1 MNNTIRQ
8 PGLRF
13 RRTSV
18 NRDRMIAGRNRRVR
32 VPESPQ
38 MQEAID
44 KYESSRNVRSDL
56 VYGNPILH
64 WSTRNAS
71 FLEVHKQL
79 KILGIENNAFFL
91 VLLNPALEYVD
102 PYDPDITPEEAMM
115 VVEECYH
122 NFFYYLR
129 EVVRIPE
136 QGGTCVMFRLDRGTL
151 AAAWCFYNNI
161 NYYLMKPRQTGKSV
175 ANCVFLSWAFKFGTT
190 NSQFMFSANTDKNVK
205 ELLRKMKNYIYLL
218 PSYLSKMGSTK
229 RNAVTGKM
237 DRRTDNVKTY
247 AEPRNGNSAF
257 CARRGNTP
265 DVAEEIGRGD
275 SHGYEF
281 FDEAEFTPYLDI
293 IVKVSGMAFN
303 TASEN
308 IRKNGGHCCRIFS
321 STPGDLGDEK
331 RGKRVM
337 AIVNDCLPW
346 DEHFYDI
353 GPEVVQERLKAKSN
367 FQIIYIEYSYQ
378 DLGYGEKWFLDACS
392 NVGYDTAKIR
402 REILLQRFTG
412 NSRSPFTPEEIT
424 ELKELERQPLW
435 TDKID
440 VLNELKFYVKREEI
454 KKNRV
459 YFIGC
464 DPSEGTGGDHYAI
477 CAIDPYTME
486 TVMEFQ
492 NSFMTPTGF
501 IELLEYLVQTYFN
514 RPIISIERNRNGGT
528 LIHFVSLSPILKRFL
543 YHTPE
548 ATSDQNLYKEK
559 LDDKGFVE
567 DKISRT
573 KYYGINTLT
582 NTRSVM
588 MKILVD
594 AMHFSKEALSTAGI
608 VQDVVNLVEIRGKI
622 QADNG
627 KHDDLIMAWCIAM
640 YTLYYGE
647 RLELY
652 GFRKGELPADVLE
665 DDEFKKLEQLY
676 NNPYIRQQFPSAY
689 AYYINEVREKKK
701 QESAKQKQRVRRREI
716 KSGIGSIKTSLEKK
730 KIENQ
735 QIEAQTLRKEDP
747 EAWKQQLT
755 SRWRSLNK

>member
-1 MNNTIRQ
+1 MNGTIRQ
-8 PGLRF
+8 PAVRF
-13 RRTSV
+13 RRSALD
-18 NRDRMIAGRNRRVR
+18 NRSRMVAGRIRKARI
-32 VPESPQ
+32 PESPQ
-38 MQEAID
+38 MQEAIEQ
-44 KYESSRNVRSDL
+44 YHASRNVRSDL
-56 VYGNPILH
+56 IYKDPILH
-64 WSTRNAS
+64 WSTRNSS
-71 FLEVHKQL
+71 FLEVHEQL

-91 VLLNPALEYVD
+91 VLLNPALEFVD

-115 VVEECYH
+115 VVEECYR

-136 QGGTCVMFRLDRGTL
+136 QGGSCVMFRLDRGTL

-175 ANCVFLSWAFKFGTT
+175 ANCAFLSWAFKFGTT

-205 ELLRKMKNYIYLL
+205 ELLRKMKHYIYLL
-218 PSYLSKMGSTK
+218 PSYMSKMGSTK
-229 RNAVTGKM
+229 MNVTTGKM
-237 DRRTDNVKTY
+237 DRRTDNIKTY
-247 AEPRNGNSAF
+247 AEPRNGNTAF

-265 DVAEEIGRGD
+265 EVAEEIGRGD

-293 IVKVSGMAFN
+293 VVKVSGLAFN
-303 TASEN
+303 TASDN
-308 IRKNGGHCCRIFS
+308 IRKNGGHCCRMFS

-337 AIVNDCLPW
+337 TIVEDCLTW
-346 DEHFYDI
+346 NEHFYDL
-353 GPEVVQERLKAKSN
+353 GADKVMEQLVPKSN
-367 FQIIYIEYSYQ
+367 FRIIYIEYSYQ
-378 DLGYGEKWFLDACS
+378 DLGYGEDWFLNACS
-392 NVGYDTAKIR
+392 TAGFDVAKIR

-424 ELKELERQPLW
+424 ELKELERQPVW
-435 TDKID
+435 VDKID

-477 CAIDPYTME
+477 CVIDPYTME

-514 RPIISIERNRNGGT
+514 RPIISIERNRNGAT
-528 LIHFVSLSPILKRFL
+528 LIHFVSLSPTLKRFL

-548 ATSDQNLYKEK
+548 ATSNQNLYKEK
-559 LDDKGFVE
+559 LDEKGFIE

-573 KYYGINTLT
+573 KYYGINTMS
-582 NTRSVM
+582 NTRQVM

-594 AMHFSKEALSTAGI
+594 AMHFSKEALSTTGI
-608 VQDVVNLVEIRGKI
+608 VTDICNLVEIRGKI
-622 QADNG
+622 QADTG
-627 KHDDLIMAWCIAM
+627 KHDDMVMAWCIAM

-647 RLELY
+647 RLEIY

-665 DDEFKKLEQLY
+665 DDEFKRLEQLY
-676 NNPYIRQQFPSAY
+676 KNPYIRQQFPSAY
-689 AYYINEVREKKK
+689 AYYINEVRDKKQAESMKKK
-701 QESAKQKQRVRRREI
+701 QKIHRKEV
-716 KSGIGSIKTSLEKK
+716 KSGIGSIKASIDRRRL
-730 KIENQ
+730 ENQ
-735 QIEAQTLRKEDP
+735 QQVVLKQEDP
-747 EAWKQQLT
+747 DAWKSQLV
-755 SRWRSLNK
+755 SRWRNLNK